1 MQKSAE
7 DYQVAVCDREA
18 AYACRLQDYMESRRR
33 LPCQVR
39 VYTSPLSLLEKAGR
53 DRTLLLIITESLLAR
68 EILLAGFSRI
78 LVLTETDRPLAE
90 IIPGDL
96 PEGMTGKIEA
106 ASKYMSM
113 EKISEAIRRILS
125 EDERLAGMTVR
136 RNDPMTII
144 GCYTPVTRCLQT
156 TLALTMGQL
165 LAVRAPALYMNFE
178 PVSGLELM
186 LKRSFQS
193 TVSDL
198 LYFNACATEKVA
210 ARLRL
215 MAEDLGG
222 LHFLPPLKSYIEL
235 RAITAAQWKDLF
247 RTIELQTDY
256 RYLILDLTAH
266 TDGLLDIL
274 ESCDR
279 IYTISRDDPF
289 SVARLRQYEDMLREL
304 SHEDLW
310 LRTRRC
316 RLPIFNLPASLD
328 LEMLT
333 RGELADYVRRLLQEA
348 EEEEAHGKL

>member
-1 MQKSAE
+1 MQKEAE

-39 VYTSPLSLLEKAGR
+39 VYTSPLSLLESAQR
-53 DRTLLLIITESLLAR
+53 DRTLLLIIAESLLAR
-68 EILLAGFSRI
+68 EILMAGFSRI
-78 LVLTETDRPLAE
+78 LVLAETDRPLPE
-90 IIPGDL
+90 GIPGGTQAGV
-96 PEGMTGKIEA
+96 EVI
-106 ASKYMSM
+106 SKYMSM

-235 RAITAAQWKDLF
+235 RAITASQWKDLF